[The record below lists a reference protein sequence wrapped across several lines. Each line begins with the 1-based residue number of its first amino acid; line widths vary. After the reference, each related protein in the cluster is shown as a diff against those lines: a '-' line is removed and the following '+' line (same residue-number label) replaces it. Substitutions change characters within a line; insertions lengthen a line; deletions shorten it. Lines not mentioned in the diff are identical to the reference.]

1 MGRLE
6 NDNRVGACV
15 PPNVTRVVS
24 EIVILP
30 RSVLRCRDAYSNS
43 EPAILN
49 PTPPL
54 TAADLFERVQQVFT
68 GRFELRQLVASSE
81 VRSLFL
87 ARDVVLN
94 RHVALR
100 IHTEPNSRHRTWF
113 ELETELLAALDHP
126 SIRAVYSAGY
136 DGSWAYRVSKWI
148 EGENVLQAVT
158 RGPRPI
164 PTVLQLAR
172 DLMSVLEYA
181 HSQYIVLRR
190 LIPANIML
198 DRIGRAVI
206 TDLRYANRCIA
217 YADPDP
223 EPSVEAFLAPET
235 WHGHAGEPAS
245 DIYGAGAVLYFAV
258 TGQPPAVNPTQI
270 IAPRAL
276 REACPQAL
284 QRVILRALRP
294 DPHDRYMNAA
304 EMAADLLSELGDYE
318 APTAPLVISRP
329 SDNPDLWEQRLRRA
343 LGDEYE
349 LLSELG
355 RGGFGSVYR
364 VRDLSLEREV
374 ALKVLH
380 PYLTAQPEVVERFRR
395 EAQLAAQL
403 RHPNI
408 VSVHGTGGR
417 AGLIWYTMA
426 YVPGVNLAKVV
437 QNNGPL
443 PIPQVVQL
451 MLEALDALAHAHQAG
466 VVHRD
471 LKPENLLFDAAGR
484 VQITDFG
491 LAIALQSKWG
501 GASSHS
507 GTPEYAAPEQLL
519 GEPVDRRADLY
530 SLAVVGYFALTGIS
544 PFAGGTVEAVLA
556 KQTTGRLPDVHS
568 VRDDV
573 PPKLVD
579 VLTKAASKNP
589 ADRYESADQLV
600 AALRRAAAQVEP
612 RPSNWLSRLF
622 GGS

>member
-1 MGRLE
+1 MICIPCLCAPNLTPPARARDRYLSARRLRDPE
-6 NDNRVGACV
+6 CI
-15 PPNVTRVVS
+15 PLFS
-24 EIVILP
+24 ESAP
-30 RSVLRCRDAYSNS
+30 
-43 EPAILN
+43 LN
-49 PTPPL
+49 TTPPL
-54 TAADLFERVQQVFT
+54 TAADWFERVQQVFV
-68 GRFELRQLVASSE
+68 GRFELRQLVASSQ
-81 VRSLFL
+81 VRTLFL
-87 ARDVVLN
+87 ARDVVLK

-100 IHTEPNSRHRTWF
+100 IHTEPMSRHRTWF

-136 DGSWAYRVSKWI
+136 EGQWAYRVSKWI
-148 EGENVLQAVT
+148 EGENLLQAVT

-164 PTVLQLAR
+164 PSVLQLAR

-181 HSQYIVLRR
+181 HSQYTVLRR

-223 EPSVEAFLAPET
+223 EPAVEAFLAPET

-258 TGQPPAVNPTQI
+258 TGQPPAVNPTRI
-270 IAPRAL
+270 VPPRTL

-294 DPHDRYMNAA
+294 DPRDRYMNAA
-304 EMAADLLSELGDYE
+304 EMAADLLSELGDYG
-318 APTAPLVISRP
+318 APSAPLVIQRP
-329 SDNPDLWEQRLRRA
+329 SDNPELWEQRLRRA

-349 LLSELG
+349 LLGELG
-355 RGGFGSVYR
+355 TGGFGSVYR

-380 PYLTAQPEVVERFRR
+380 PYLTAEPEVVERFRR

-408 VSVHGTGGR
+408 VSVHDTGGR

-426 YVPGVNLAKVV
+426 YVPGVNLGRAV
-437 QNNGPL
+437 QTNGPL
-443 PIPQVVQL
+443 PVPQLVQL
-451 MLEALDALAHAHQAG
+451 LLEALDALTHAHQAG
-466 VVHRD
+466 VIHRD
-471 LKPENLLFDAAGR
+471 LKPENLLIDGAGR

-491 LAIALQSKWG
+491 LAIALQSQWA

-519 GEPVDRRADLY
+519 GEGVDRRADIY
-530 SLAVVGYFALTGIS
+530 SLAVVGYYALTGIS
-544 PFAGGTVEAVLA
+544 PFAGNTVEAVLA
-556 KQTTGRLPDVHS
+556 KQTTGQLPDVRA

-573 PPKLVD
+573 PQAVID
-579 VLTKAASKNP
+579 ALTKAASKLP
-589 ADRYESADQLV
+589 KDRYDTADQFA
-600 AALRRAAAQVEP
+600 AALWAAGAGLQGRPNPWLRRLLG
-612 RPSNWLSRLF
+612 RP
-622 GGS
+622 